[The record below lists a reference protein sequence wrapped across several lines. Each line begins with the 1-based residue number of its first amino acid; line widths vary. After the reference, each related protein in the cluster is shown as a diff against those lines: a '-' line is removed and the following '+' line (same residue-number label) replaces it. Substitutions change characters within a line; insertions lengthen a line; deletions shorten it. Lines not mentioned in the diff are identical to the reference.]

1 MITDK
6 VIKLED
12 MVARNLKS
20 VSPNLSI
27 FYSENKVVELLQQGE
42 NIAEFMLQ
50 ERLSIEKNYRQ
61 DVENQK
67 KNAML
72 EAEIIKRKAHE
83 EGMVEGKQ
91 EIVGKFDE
99 FLRFVETSK
108 ENIEKEIAKIYSE
121 QEKDMAALS
130 LKIAEKL
137 VLTEMEFNKELL
149 VKIIKNIIMQ
159 ITERKKVI
167 VKAHP
172 EDYEI
177 LMQYADEIKKE
188 GGMISQFSIEK
199 NNAVSRGG
207 VIFEMSSGLTDA
219 QIETQVRKIR
229 EAFFDEQ
236 G

>member
-6 VIKLED
+6 IIKLED
-12 MVARNLKS
+12 MVTRNLKS
-20 VSPNLSI
+20 IAPNLSV

-42 NIAEFMLQ
+42 NIAEFLLQ
-50 ERLSIEKNYRQ
+50 ERMSIEKTYRQ

-72 EAEIIKRKAHE
+72 EAEVIKRKAHE
-83 EGMVEGKQ
+83 EGMAQGKE
-91 EIVGKFDE
+91 EIIRKFDD
-99 FLRFVETSK
+99 FIKYIDKSK
-108 ENIEKEIAKIYSE
+108 ENIEMETSRIYAQQE
-121 QEKDMAALS
+121 QDLAALS

-137 VLTEMEFNKELL
+137 VLSEMEFNEELL
-149 VKIIKNIIMQ
+149 TRIIKNIISQ
-159 ITERKKVI
+159 ITERKKVTI
-167 VKAHP
+167 KANP
-172 EDYEI
+172 QDYEI
-177 LMQYADEIKKE
+177 LVQHADEIKKE
-188 GGMISQFSIEK
+188 GGMISEFSIEK

-229 EAFFDEQ
+229 EAFFNEQ